1 MAVSNEG
8 TELTLAVLKSAAH
21 CRTVG
26 KSAQQVVSN
35 EGIDPDSS
43 LECARL
49 TVDMH
54 SVLYMHRTSYCRLQG
69 NESEQCDDIHLGS
82 LYDNASV
89 KVQFGTAAVLCR
101 SENKGW
107 Q

>member
-1 MAVSNEG
+1 M
-8 TELTLAVLKSAAH
+8 
-21 CRTVG
+21 
-26 KSAQQVVSN
+26 VVSN

-69 NESEQCDDIHLGS
+69 NESEQCGDIHLGS

-89 KVQFGTAAVLCR
+89 KLQFGTAAVLCR

-107 Q
+107 QWGEDEEHGNEGGED